1 MIVKVMIVM
10 LTVMTDNVWF
20 DEISNKNN
28 GHHLS
33 CTFTISKNKKTSFL
47 LIIPIAF
54 FQKLFLR
61 GF

>member
-1 MIVKVMIVM
+1 M